1 MSLRQTLLADLKD
14 AMRARDELRLRTIRS
29 LQAALQQAEIAR
41 RQGGAA
47 TLDEAEE
54 TAVVQKQAKQ
64 RRESMA
70 QFEAAG
76 RSDLAEKEAE
86 ELAVIEAYLPQVLG
100 DEEIRAVVA
109 RVMAETGA
117 SGPQGMGRVMGL
129 VMAELRGRVDGRRVQ
144 ELVKEALG

>member
-86 ELAVIEAYLPQVLG
+86 ELAVIEAYLPQMLG